1 MKMIFRSW
9 WRNKL
14 STAISVV
21 SLTVGLVCSL
31 MLLLFVLGEYR
42 VAGAVGDGQNVYMVE
57 QRDVFSADQNA
68 VESSTSPN
76 RTYRMAEKYSQIEY
90 MVSAHSGD
98 WRFKETDNSNQGHYR
113 VTSHFADMF
122 DIPVVAGDLHAV
134 LHSPDMIAVTNS
146 FMLEMYG
153 RPAVLGDRINAV
165 SGENSWIN
173 GKPAPVVDHLVSIG
187 AVLDEAQKLPFNFSA
202 LSLMSESEIIA
213 MGDVTLGLFYNFVKL
228 GDRVDVDQFTT
239 IVKADTL
246 LMKNGGD
253 DLRFTSWDNIYFDAS
268 PRSVNSRG
276 NDFIVRRDPA
286 IVSIGLA
293 VALLILL
300 IAVFNYVNITM
311 TRARERLRNVAA
323 QRIFGASAREVRWQ
337 TVLDTALL
345 VLFCFALSL
354 VVIDALVPQFNAF
367 MDSRVAVTEMFEA
380 CNVLVVIGLLLMLVF
395 LPSFYILWKI
405 GTRSAIESLKNT
417 AGRALNISSVLVV
430 AQFAISVVLMVVGWN
445 IARQM
450 NFVASN
456 IASTRTIVSLS
467 PSSREGISSSYVD
480 RLVSQAYVAG
490 YSLNS
495 PCRLSG
501 SMSINGEVNSLLRG
515 DEDFLSFY
523 GIRLVEGRGFTSSD
537 TLTSILVNEEFVK
550 QKKLQPPV
558 EGQVYKFNNQT
569 NTIVGVV
576 EDFMFA
582 DARQPIGSLMI
593 EYVGKSKTLEYAKW
607 GLFVK
612 VTGNPDQRID
622 DMRELW
628 AADFYDTP
636 MPEIKS
642 VATLYKEMH
651 PAEERLLTIVEI
663 FMVISGLLTVLGL
676 FGLAFY
682 SVARRRREIA
692 LRKIHGSTAAGIV
705 WRLCLMFGVWVGVAC
720 VIALPVAY
728 FLSVWWLQSF
738 VYRVEIAWWVF
749 AATVG
754 AAVCV
759 TLLTV
764 IYQTYRA
771 ANANPANSIK
781 TE

>member
-134 LHSPDMIAVTNS
+134 LSSPDMIAVTNS
-146 FMLEMYG
+146 FMLSMYG
-153 RPAVLGDRINAV
+153 RSAVLGDRINAL
-165 SGENSWIN
+165 SGENSWVN
-173 GKPAPVVDHLVSIG
+173 GKPLPIVDHALSVG
-187 AVLDEAQKLPFNFSA
+187 AILDETQKLPFKFSA
-202 LSLMSESEIIA
+202 LSPMPDSEIIA
-213 MGDVTLGLFYNFVKL
+213 MGDVTMGLFYNFIKL
-228 GDRVDVDQFTT
+228 GSGVDLDPFAAMVTS
-239 IVKADTL
+239 DTL

-253 DLRFTSWDNIYFDAS
+253 HLRFTSWDNVYFDAS
-268 PRSVNSRG
+268 PRSVNSWG
-276 NDFIVRRDPA
+276 DDFIVRRDHS

-323 QRIFGASAREVRWQ
+323 QRIFGATAGEVRWQ

-345 VLFCFALSL
+345 VLFCFGLSL
-354 VVIDALVPQFNAF
+354 VVIDALLPQFNAF
-367 MDSRVAVTEMFEA
+367 MDSRVAVAELFEA
-380 CNVLVVIGLLLMLVF
+380 CNVLVVIGLLLALVF

-405 GTRSAIESLKNT
+405 GTRSAIDSLRNT
-417 AGRALNISSVLVV
+417 AGRSLNISSVLVV
-430 AQFAISVVLMVVGWN
+430 AQFAISVVLTVVGWN

-456 IASTRTIVSLS
+456 IASISTVIRIA
-467 PSSREGISSSYVD
+467 PSSSEGLPRSYVD
-480 RLVSQAYVAG
+480 RIISSAYVAG
-490 YSLNS
+490 YSLYS
-495 PCRLSG
+495 PCELSG
-501 SMSINGEVNSLLRG
+501 SMSINDEVNSMLRG
-515 DEDFLSFY
+515 DEGFLSFY
-523 GIRLVEGRGFTSSD
+523 GIRLISGRGFTSSD
-537 TLTSILVNEEFVK
+537 TLSNILVNEAFVK

-558 EGQVYKFNNQT
+558 EGQTYKFNNQM

-593 EYVGKSKTLEYAKW
+593 EYDGQLKLNDSKW

-612 VTGNPDQRID
+612 VTGDPDRRMD
-622 DMRELW
+622 DMRAVW
-628 AADFYDTP
+628 AADLPDMP

-642 VATLYKEMH
+642 VATIYKEMH

-663 FMVISGLLTVLGL
+663 FMVISGVLTVLGL

-705 WRLCLMFGVWVGVAC
+705 WRLCRMFGIWVGVAC

-738 VYRVEIAWWVF
+738 VYRVEIVWWVF
-749 AATVG
+749 AGTVA
-754 AAVCV
+754 AAVVV
-759 TLLTV
+759 TFITV